1 MINGKWRGGF
11 LCTLAATD
19 NHHTELL
26 ILIYGVNGRFVARC
40 KKLCKWRIA
49 GSGKELGERKRSER
63 DFIDLAYWE
72 GRSFM
77 ESYAKKGTCRRHMY
91 ARRVLAKILESP
103 YAARNFLNFVEYY
116 KCFAFTYPYTGIR
129 FDCKENSLNV
139 VIPKKIAG
147 IRLFVAINVDEG
159 FIFVLSKFFEK
170 PSLADLTCATKD
182 KRLALGRIP
191 PFKKRFICDSFHFA
205 FSLTSFLADTTLFP
219 TSFVR
224 SITFSPTSF
233 NKEAA

>member
-1 MINGKWRGGF
+1 
-11 LCTLAATD
+11 
-19 NHHTELL
+19 
-26 ILIYGVNGRFVARC
+26 
-40 KKLCKWRIA
+40 
-49 GSGKELGERKRSER
+49 
-63 DFIDLAYWE
+63 
-72 GRSFM
+72 
-77 ESYAKKGTCRRHMY
+77 MY

-103 YAARNFLNFVEYY
+103 YAARSFLNFVEYH
-116 KCFAFTYPYTGIR
+116 KRFAFTYPYASIR

-159 FIFVLSKFFEK
+159 FIFVSSKFFEK

-205 FSLTSFLADTTLFP
+205 FSSTSFLVDTTLFL
-219 TSFVR
+219 TSFAR

-233 NKEAA
+233 NGEAA